1 MNVNEELCQEKHKRL
16 EEKCALHD
24 KRLNNHGDRLD
35 KIEQDNASFKVEI
48 KTLCDN
54 LKALTSVLKGLIGLG
69 ATSLVGFF
77 IYSIENLMK

>member
-1 MNVNEELCQEKHKRL
+1 MNEELIKHEL
-16 EEKCALHD
+16 ETHD
-24 KRLNNHGDRLD
+24 KRLNKHGEILDRL
-35 KIEQDNASFKVEI
+35 EQDNASFKTEI
-48 KTLCDN
+48 KNLCDN